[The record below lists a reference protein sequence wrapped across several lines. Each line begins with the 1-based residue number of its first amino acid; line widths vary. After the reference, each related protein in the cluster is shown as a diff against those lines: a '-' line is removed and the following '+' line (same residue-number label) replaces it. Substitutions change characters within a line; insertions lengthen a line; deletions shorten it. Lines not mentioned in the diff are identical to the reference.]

1 MEKRLARGL
10 DALLGKSTSQSHP
23 GTGTPDRQA
32 PQVEMIDVDRI
43 VPNPH
48 QPRREF
54 KAADF
59 EDLVSSIAE
68 NGLLQPIVVRRLGDG
83 FQLIAGERRYRAFK
97 QLGKTQIPALIRS
110 TDRDEQLVFALIE
123 NLQRSDLNAIE
134 EAAAF
139 RQLLRD
145 FGLTHEE
152 VAKRVGKSRTAV
164 SNTLRLLDLPEDI
177 RAEVSRGTISAGHA
191 RSLLSL
197 LNTPRLGEALREVKE
212 RSLSVRQT
220 EELVRDILARESKPD
235 PRAPQKQATPSATS
249 SGRSDP
255 TITDLEDQ
263 LRASLGTEVKIR
275 TVGGGFEIR
284 IACPDVETL
293 NAVSGRVLA
302 Q

>member
-10 DALLGKSTSQSHP
+10 DALLGKSQTQPNS
-23 GTGTPDRQA
+23 PDRLV
-32 PQVEMIDVDRI
+32 PHIEMIDVERI

-54 KAADF
+54 KAAEL

-68 NGLLQPIVVRRLGDG
+68 NGLLQPIVVRRFGDG
-83 FQLIAGERRYRAFK
+83 FQLIAGERRFRAFK
-97 QLGKTQIPALIRS
+97 QLGKSQIPALVRS

-164 SNTLRLLDLPEDI
+164 TNTLRLLDLPDEV

-197 LNTPRLGEALREVKE
+197 LNTPRLGEALREIKD

-220 EELVRDILARESKPD
+220 EELVRDILARESEAAGTPAGKRPSSKADATKPD
-235 PRAPQKQATPSATS
+235 ATISDLEEQLRSALGTDVRIRSAS
-249 SGRSDP
+249 SGY
-255 TITDLEDQ
+255 
-263 LRASLGTEVKIR
+263 
-275 TVGGGFEIR
+275 EIR
-284 IACPDVETL
+284 VVCADVQAL
-293 NAVSGRVLA
+293 NAVAEHILIR
-302 Q
+302 

>member
-10 DALLGKSTSQSHP
+10 DALLGKTTNAP
-23 GTGTPDRQA
+23 APDRGSA
-32 PQVEMIDVDRI
+32 QVDLIDVERI

-54 KAADF
+54 KAAEL

-68 NGLLQPIVVRRLGDG
+68 NGLLQPIVVRRFGDG
-83 FQLIAGERRYRAFK
+83 YQLIAGERRLRAFK
-97 QLGKTQIPALIRS
+97 QLGKTQIPALVRS
-110 TDRDEQLVFALIE
+110 TERDEQLVLALIE

-145 FGLTHEE
+145 FGLTHED
-152 VAKRVGKSRTAV
+152 VARRVGKSRTAV
-164 SNTLRLLDLPEDI
+164 TNTLRLLELPEDV

-197 LNTPRLGEALREVKE
+197 LNTPQLGEALREIKD

-220 EELVRDILARESKPD
+220 EELVRDLLAREGKGANKDGAGAS
-235 PRAPQKQATPSATS
+235 PRTPTKADATL
-249 SGRSDP
+249 
-255 TITDLEDQ
+255 TDLEEQ
-263 LRASLGTEVKIR
+263 LRSKLSVDVRIR
-275 TVGGGFEIR
+275 SAGAGYEIR
-284 IACPDVETL
+284 VLCDDTAAL
-293 NAVSGRVLA
+293 NAVIEQILTS
-302 Q
+302 